1 MPSNAAPLKHNP
13 TPNVAAFQAWSQ
25 AALAQH
31 AVDAIR
37 ARGQLDT
44 VADNSAKAVRLPKYT
59 LYSSSSTFSRKP
71 NFLSKNCS
79 YWLRWARLMPPH
91 LA

>member
-31 AVDAIR
+31 AVDCDPRPRAIGHCS
-37 ARGQLDT
+37 GQFCQSCEAAQVHIILLFIH
-44 VADNSAKAVRLPKYT
+44 VQPEAQLPE
-59 LYSSSSTFSRKP
+59 
-71 NFLSKNCS
+71 
-79 YWLRWARLMPPH
+79 
-91 LA
+91 